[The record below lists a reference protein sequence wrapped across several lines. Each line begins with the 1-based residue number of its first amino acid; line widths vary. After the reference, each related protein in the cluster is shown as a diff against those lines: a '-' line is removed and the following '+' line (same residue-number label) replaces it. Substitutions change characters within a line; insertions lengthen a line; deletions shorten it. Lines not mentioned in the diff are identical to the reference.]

1 MVQIT
6 PVSVTDEQAADIPYE
21 ERDEDYSD
29 VTDSEAELSDVDD
42 DENDIANETLAD
54 RIVALK
60 DIISPQYR
68 PMFADAFL
76 KAQSAL
82 GWSLNAAWIA
92 TTSVMFLAAP
102 FALVAN
108 SNMESSAAQM
118 GMRQMQEAN
127 DIIAPGAN

>member
-1 MVQIT
+1 MVKIT
-6 PVSVTDEQAADIPYE
+6 PVSVTDEQTTDVQYD

-29 VTDSEAELSDVDD
+29 ISDSGSEVSDFED
-42 DENDIANETLAD
+42 DENDIANETLTD
-54 RIVALK
+54 RIIALK
-60 DIISPQYR
+60 DIVPPQYR
-68 PMFADAFL
+68 PMFSDAYG
-76 KAQSAL
+76 KAQGAL
-82 GWSLNAAWIA
+82 EWSFKAAWVV

-127 DIIAPGAN
+127 EIIAPGAN

>member
-6 PVSVTDEQAADIPYE
+6 PVSVTDEQTTDVPYE
-21 ERDEDYSD
+21 DRDEDYSD
-29 VTDSEAELSDVDD
+29 VTDSESEYSDVEDD
-42 DENDIANETLAD
+42 DNDIANETFAD

-60 DIISPQYR
+60 DIIAPQYR
-68 PMFADAFL
+68 PVFSGAYG
-76 KAQSAL
+76 KAHGVL
-82 GWSLNAAWIA
+82 EWSLKAAWIA

-102 FALVAN
+102 FALIAN

-127 DIIAPGAN
+127 EIIAPGAN

>member
-6 PVSVTDEQAADIPYE
+6 PVSVTDERTTDVPYE
-21 ERDEDYSD
+21 DRDEDYSD
-29 VTDSEAELSDVDD
+29 VTESDLSDIED

-54 RIVALK
+54 RIIALK

-76 KAQSAL
+76 KAQGVL

-118 GMRQMQEAN
+118 GMRQMQDAN